1 MASEFIVRFHFDGY
15 ESSWGLLVSLIST
28 ATFYSRYRNDLE
40 DRVGVWKFQDPTL
53 NAPIPTTIE

>member
-1 MASEFIVRFHFDGY
+1 MGTIMSI
-15 ESSWGLLVSLIST
+15 IST

-53 NAPIPTTIE
+53 N